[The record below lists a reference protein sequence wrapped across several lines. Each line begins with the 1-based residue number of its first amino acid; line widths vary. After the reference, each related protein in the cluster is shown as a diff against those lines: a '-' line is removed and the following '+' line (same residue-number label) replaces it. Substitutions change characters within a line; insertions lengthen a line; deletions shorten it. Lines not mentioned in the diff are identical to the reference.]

1 MYMQHHFWITFLI
14 SRYKQ
19 YILPQNGRK
28 KRDLNVWYYK
38 YIKLCYLKIMQF
50 YFNAVKSKTS
60 LVLKIISLN
69 LLSKLDSVNSLI
81 KVSVVT

>member
-28 KRDLNVWYYK
+28 KKELNVCYYK
-38 YIKLCYLKIMQF
+38 YIKLCYLKNMQF

-69 LLSKLDSVNSLI
+69 LLSILDSVNSLF